1 MESRLLKKVKP
12 WLMRLFYSV
21 FISCLLTTTLLA
33 GNVTG
38 QDLET
43 TKVKFSSK
51 YANLDQVLSVIEKQ
65 TEFLFTY
72 NAAIHPKKI
81 AIQIGPGEKSLLK
94 VLEDISRTTNLSFK
108 QVNSM
113 IAIKEKKKELLAE
126 QAKFQLYSG
135 TVMDGDSDV
144 PLPGATV
151 QIKGTT
157 TGTVTDVNGAFE
169 INAESGEILVISFIG
184 YESQEIPLGDN
195 LNITVYLGGDTKALE
210 EVVIVGFGEQ
220 KKVNV
225 TGAVEMVTH
234 EDLENRPT
242 TNTSNLLQGLMPGL
256 VVQNYT
262 AMPGQDNG
270 TIRIRGVSSINNSNP
285 LVIIDGIE
293 GNMNILN
300 PDDIASV
307 SVLKDAASA
316 SIYGSRGA
324 NGVILIT
331 TKSGKRKGAP
341 QISINSYFGIQKP
354 IQLPEM
360 LGSVEMMQLQNEAL
374 RNVGQSET
382 YSQEDIQK
390 VIDGT
395 DPNFSANT
403 NWIEEIFK
411 EQAPQY
417 QTNVSV
423 SGGAENLSY
432 LVSYGNLTQDGLVVG
447 DAYSSKRNNLRF
459 KLNTTL
465 LDILD
470 LNANIGYI
478 DRVYHSPQW
487 STTASGG
494 VIRGALNISPLVP
507 VRYTN
512 GEWGYGGGANNP
524 VAIAT
529 DGGSNVFSSQEFT
542 ANITAQLNLHKNLSL
557 KGQYGQV
564 MSNSRRET
572 FVKKVVHRHPDSGDV
587 LWFNVEENSL
597 TIIDYVNRYQN
608 VLAQLDYKNSWGD
621 HNFSGLLAFQQEWQR
636 YESFSASRRNF
647 LSEDVPA
654 LDLGTNPVQNN
665 GGDGY
670 HWALR
675 SGIARLNYDY
685 KGKYLLELNG
695 RYDGSSRLSEE
706 NRYKFFPSLS
716 AGWRFSDEGFF
727 EGLKKVVYDGK
738 ARVSFGE
745 LGNQY
750 LSDMTGFAEYYAY
763 LPVLNDVVTMPIGDQ
778 RTNGFAQT
786 ISAGTNLSW
795 ETVQMLNIGLDLYFF
810 EGKLSFTGDWFNKQ
824 TKDILLR
831 VPQPSVLGI
840 TPSDI
845 NAGAVE
851 NRGWE
856 LSLDWQDQIKE
867 FRYGANFQLSD
878 VQNKVL
884 DMGDTPPAYGTDVN
898 LVGYASKSYYGFV
911 ATRLAQESDFD
922 MIDGKLV
929 PNIPVTSSELSKFG
943 PGDLVYED
951 LNGDGEITAEG
962 DRTVLG
968 NPFPRYTYSFRGNVG
983 WKGFDVSF
991 FFQGVGKAVGYLY
1004 DNARHAYKSSSMYPQ
1019 TTHRDRWTPDNT
1031 DASYP
1036 RLTFGETYNSRV
1048 SSYWLE
1054 DASYLRLKNLQIGYS
1069 LPVQL
1074 LERWRVNKFR
1084 VYFSGDNLFTR
1095 TNFYYAY
1102 DPESPLSAGGY
1113 YPQAKTFT
1121 VGVNIGLQ

>member
-1 MESRLLKKVKP
+1 
-12 WLMRLFYSV
+12 MRLFYSV
-21 FISCLLTTTLLA
+21 FISCLLTTSLLA
-33 GNVTG
+33 GNASG
-38 QDLET
+38 QDLES
-43 TKVKFSSK
+43 TKVRLNSN
-51 YANLDQVLSVIEKQ
+51 YTNLKQILSAIESQ
-65 TEFLFTY
+65 TDFLFTY
-72 NAAIHPKKI
+72 NEAINPNKI
-81 AIQIGPGEKSLLK
+81 KVPITGGEKSLLK
-94 VLEDISRTTNLSFK
+94 VLEHISRSTDLSFK
-108 QVNSM
+108 QINSM
-113 IAIKEKKKELLAE
+113 IAIKEKEAGLEKKTPE
-126 QAKFQLYSG
+126 FQLYSG
-135 TVMDGDSDV
+135 TVMDGESDE

-151 QIKGTT
+151 QIKGST
-157 TGTVTDVNGAFE
+157 TGTVTDANGGFE
-169 INAESGEILVISFIG
+169 LNAEAGQTLVISFIG
-184 YESQEIPLGDN
+184 YESQEILLGDN
-195 LNITVYLGGDTKALE
+195 LTITVYLGGDTKALD

-225 TGAVEMVTH
+225 TGAVEMVTS

-270 TIRIRGVSSINNSNP
+270 SIRIRGLSSINNSNP

-300 PDDIASV
+300 PDDIESV

-341 QISINSYFGIQKP
+341 QISINSYFGIQQP
-354 IQLPEM
+354 LQMPDM

-382 YSQEDIQK
+382 YSPEDIQK
-390 VIDGT
+390 VIDGS

-403 NWIEEIFK
+403 NWIEEVFRTR
-411 EQAPQY
+411 APQH

-432 LVSYGNLTQDGLVVG
+432 LVSYGHLNQDGLVIG

-465 LDILD
+465 LDVVD

-487 STTASGG
+487 ATEAAGG
-494 VIRGALNISPLVP
+494 VIRGALTISPLVP

-512 GEWGYGGGANNP
+512 GEWGYGGGSNNP

-542 ANITAQLNLHKNLSL
+542 ANITAQINLHKNLSI

-572 FVKKVVHRHPDSGDV
+572 FVKKVVHRHPDSGDI

-597 TIIDYVNRYQN
+597 EIRDYVNRYQN
-608 VLAQLDYKNSWGD
+608 ALAQLDYKNTWGD
-621 HNFSGLLAFQQEWQR
+621 HNFSVLLAFQQEWQR
-636 YESFSASRRNF
+636 YESFSATRRNF

-654 LDLGTNPVQNN
+654 LNLGTNPVQSNS
-665 GGDGY
+665 GDGY

-675 SGIARLNYDY
+675 SGIARLNYDF

-695 RYDGSSRLSEE
+695 RYDGSSRLSEN
-706 NRYKFFPSLS
+706 NRYKFFPSFS

-750 LSDMTGFAEYYAY
+750 LSNMTGYAEYYAY
-763 LPVLNDVVTMPIGDQ
+763 LPVLNAVETMPIGDQ

-810 EGKLSFTGDWFNKQ
+810 EGRLSFVGDWFNKQ
-824 TKDILLR
+824 TKNILLR

-851 NRGWE
+851 NKGWE
-856 LSLDWQDQIKE
+856 VSLDWQDQIKE
-867 FRYGANFQLSD
+867 FRYGLNVQLSD
-878 VQNKVL
+878 VQNKIL
-884 DMGDTPPAYGTDVN
+884 DMGDTPPAYATNVN
-898 LVGYASKSYYGFV
+898 LVGHASGSYYGFV

-922 MIDGKLV
+922 LIDGELV
-929 PNIPVTSSELSKFG
+929 PTIPVTASEISKFA

-962 DRTVLG
+962 DRRVLG
-968 NPFPRYTYSFRGNVG
+968 NAFPRYTYSIRGNIG
-983 WKGFDVSF
+983 WKGFDMSF
-991 FFQGVGKAVGYLY
+991 FLQGVGKAVGYLY
-1004 DNARHAYKSSSMYPQ
+1004 DNARHAFKSSSMYPQ
-1019 TTHRDRWTPDNT
+1019 TIHRDRWTPDNT

-1036 RLTFGETYNSRV
+1036 RLIFGETYNSRV

-1069 LPVQL
+1069 LPAHL
-1074 LERWRVNKFR
+1074 LDRLRVNKFR
-1084 VYFSGDNLFTR
+1084 VYFSGDNLLTK

-1121 VGVNIGLQ
+1121 MGVNIGLK

>member
-1 MESRLLKKVKP
+1 
-12 WLMRLFYSV
+12 MRLFYSV
-21 FISCLLTTTLLA
+21 FISILFSSSLLA
-33 GNVTG
+33 SNASG
-38 QDLET
+38 QDLES
-43 TKVKFSSK
+43 TKIKLTSS
-51 YANLDQVLSVIEKQ
+51 YAKLGHLLAAIESQ
-65 TEFLFTY
+65 SDFLFTY
-72 NAAIHPKKI
+72 SESIDPKKI
-81 AIQIGPGEKSLLK
+81 NVQVEKGEMSLQK
-94 VLEDISRTTNLSFK
+94 VLEKVSRTSNLSFK
-108 QVNSM
+108 QINSM
-113 IAIKEKKKELLAE
+113 IAIKEKELKT
-126 QAKFQLYSG
+126 QSVTTNYQRYSG
-135 TVMDGDSDV
+135 TIMDGESDE

-157 TGTVTDVNGAFE
+157 TGTVTDVDGFFE
-169 INAESGEILVISFIG
+169 LNAEPGQTLVISFIG
-184 YESQEIPLGDN
+184 YESQEILLGDN
-195 LNITVYLGGDTKALE
+195 VKITIFLGGDTKALD
-210 EVVIVGFGEQ
+210 EVIVVGFGEQ

-225 TGAVEMVTH
+225 TGAVEMVTS

-262 AMPGQDNG
+262 AMPGQDSG
-270 TIRIRGVSSINNSNP
+270 SIRIRGVSSINNSNP

-300 PDDIASV
+300 PDDIESV

-382 YSQEDIQK
+382 YSQQDIQK
-390 VIDGT
+390 VIDGS

-403 NWIEEIFK
+403 NWIDEIFK
-411 EQAPQY
+411 SHAPQY
-417 QTNVSV
+417 QTNISV

-432 LVSYGNLTQDGLVVG
+432 LVSYGNLNQDGLVIG

-470 LNANIGYI
+470 LNANIGYV
-478 DRVYHSPQW
+478 DRIYHSPQW
-487 STTASGG
+487 ATSATGG

-542 ANITAQLNLHKNLSL
+542 ANITAQIKLHKNLSI

-572 FVKKVVHRHPDSGDV
+572 FVKKVTHRHPETGDI

-597 TIIDYVNRYQN
+597 EIRDYVNRYQN
-608 VLAQLDYKNSWGD
+608 ALAQMDYKNTWGN
-621 HNFSGLLAFQQEWQR
+621 HNFSGLVAFQQEWQR
-636 YESFSASRRNF
+636 YESFAGSRRNF

-654 LDLGTNPVQNN
+654 LDLGTNPIENN
-665 GGDGY
+665 SGDGY

-675 SGIARLNYDY
+675 AGIARLNYDF

-695 RYDGSSRLSEE
+695 RYDGSSRLSEDK
-706 NRYKFFPSLS
+706 RYKFFPSLS

-727 EGLKKVVYDGK
+727 EGLKKVIYDGK

-750 LSDMTGFAEYYAY
+750 LSNMTGYAEYYAY
-763 LPVLNDVVTMPIGDQ
+763 LPVLNDVGSMPIGDQ

-795 ETVQMLNIGLDLYFF
+795 ETVQMLNVGLDLYFLD
-810 EGKLSFTGDWFNKQ
+810 GRLAFTGDWFNKQ

-845 NAGAVE
+845 NAGSVE
-851 NRGWE
+851 NKGWE

-884 DMGDTPPAYGTDVN
+884 DMGETPPAYGTNVN
-898 LVGYASKSYYGFV
+898 LVGYASGSYYGFV

-922 MIDGKLV
+922 LIEGKLV
-929 PNIPVTSSELSKFG
+929 PNIPVTASELSKFG

-962 DRTVLG
+962 DRKVLG
-968 NPFPRYTYSFRGNVG
+968 NAFPRYTYSFRGNIA
-983 WKGFDVSF
+983 WKGFDFSF
-991 FFQGVGKAVGYLY
+991 FLQGVGKAVGYLY

-1019 TTHRDRWTPDNT
+1019 TIHRDRWTPENA

-1036 RLTFGETYNSRV
+1036 RLIFGETYNSRV

-1054 DASYLRLKNLQIGYS
+1054 DASYLRLKNLQIGYT
-1069 LPVQL
+1069 LPSHL
-1074 LERWRVNKFR
+1074 LERLRVNKFR
-1084 VYFSGDNLFTR
+1084 IYFSGDNLLTK

-1102 DPESPLSAGGY
+1102 DPESPISAGGY

-1121 VGVNIGLQ
+1121 MGVNIGLK

>member
-1 MESRLLKKVKP
+1 MESLLLKKVNP
-12 WLMRLFYSV
+12 WLMKLFYSV
-21 FISCLLTTTLLA
+21 FLSCLLATSLLA
-33 GNVTG
+33 GSVTG
-38 QDLET
+38 QDLKST
-43 TKVKFSSK
+43 VVKLNSK
-51 YANLDQVLSVIEKQ
+51 YANLEQVLQAVENQ
-65 TEFLFTY
+65 TDFLFTY
-72 NAAIHPKKI
+72 NETIKPREVEVVVAA
-81 AIQIGPGEKSLLK
+81 GENSLLK
-94 VLEDISRTTNLSFK
+94 VLENISRNSNLSFK

-113 IAIKEKKKELLAE
+113 IAIKEKQTPQKQVVK
-126 QAKFQLYSG
+126 QFQQYTG
-135 TVMDGDSDV
+135 TVYDGESDEV
-144 PLPGATV
+144 LPGATV
-151 QIKGTT
+151 QIKGST
-157 TGTVTDVNGAFE
+157 TGTITDADGAFL
-169 INAESGEILVISFIG
+169 IDAEAGQTLVVSFIG
-184 YESQEIPLGDN
+184 YEAQEIVLGEN
-195 LNITVYLGGDTKALE
+195 TTITIYLGGDTKALD
-210 EVVIVGFGEQ
+210 EVVVVGFGEQ

-225 TGAVEMVTH
+225 TGAVGMVTST
-234 EDLENRPT
+234 ELENRPT
-242 TNTSNLLQGLMPGL
+242 TNTSNLLQGLVPGL

-270 TIRIRGVSSINNSNP
+270 SIRIRGVSSINNSNP

-300 PDDIASV
+300 PDDIESV

-316 SIYGSRGA
+316 SVYGSRGA

-341 QISINSYFGIQKP
+341 QVSINSYFGIQKP

-360 LGSVEMMQLQNEAL
+360 LGSVEYMQLQNEAM

-382 YSQEDIQK
+382 YTEEDIQK

-403 NWIEEIFK
+403 NWIDEIFRDR
-411 EQAPQY
+411 APQY

-432 LVSYGNLTQDGLVVG
+432 LMSYGHLNQDGMVVG
-447 DAYSSKRNNLRF
+447 DAYSSKRDNLRF
-459 KLNTTL
+459 KLNTTIL
-465 LDILD
+465 DVLDI
-470 LNANIGYI
+470 NANLGYI
-478 DRVYHSPQW
+478 DRTYHSPQW
-487 STTASGG
+487 ATDRDGG

-542 ANITAQLNLHKNLSL
+542 ANITAQINLHKNLSV
-557 KGQYGQV
+557 KGQFGQV
-564 MSNSRRET
+564 MSNSKRET
-572 FVKKVVHRHPDSGDV
+572 FVKKVVHRHPESGDV

-597 TIIDYVNRYQN
+597 EVRDYVDRYQN
-608 VLAQLDYKNSWGD
+608 ILAQMDYKNTWGN
-621 HNFSGLLAFQQEWQR
+621 HNFSGLVAFQQEWQR
-636 YESFSASRRNF
+636 YESFSGTRKNF

-654 LDLGTNPVQNN
+654 LDLGTNPVQSNS
-665 GGDGY
+665 GDGY

-695 RYDGSSRLSEE
+695 RYDGSSRLSED

-716 AGWRFSDEGFF
+716 AGWRFTDEVFF
-727 EGLKKVVYDGK
+727 EGLKKVIYDGK
-738 ARVSFGE
+738 ARVSYGE

-750 LSDMTGFAEYYAY
+750 LSNMTGYAEYYAY
-763 LPVLNDVVTMPIGDQ
+763 LPVLTDVGTMPIGNQ

-786 ISAGTNLSW
+786 VSAGKSLSW
-795 ETVQMLNIGLDLYFF
+795 ETVQMLNVGLDLYFF
-810 EGKLSFTGDWFNKQ
+810 EGRLAFTGDWFNKQ

-831 VPQPSVLGI
+831 VPQPTVLGI

-851 NRGWE
+851 NKGWE
-856 LSLDWQDQIKE
+856 ITLDWQDQIKE
-867 FRYGANFQLSD
+867 FRYGVNFQLSD

-884 DMGDTPPAYGTDVN
+884 DMGDTPPAYGTNVN
-898 LVGYASKSYYGFV
+898 LVGYASGSYYGFV
-911 ATRLAQESDFD
+911 ANRLAQESDFD

-962 DRTVLG
+962 DRKVLG
-968 NPFPRYTYSFRGNVG
+968 NAFPRYTYSFRGNVG

-1004 DNARHAYKSSSMYPQ
+1004 DNARHAFKTYSMYPQ
-1019 TTHRDRWTPDNT
+1019 TTHRDRWTPENT

-1036 RLTFGETYNSRV
+1036 RLIFGETYNSRV

-1054 DASYLRLKNLQIGYS
+1054 DASYLRLKNLQIGYT
-1069 LPVQL
+1069 LPSHL
-1074 LERWRVNKFR
+1074 LERLRVNKLR
-1084 VYFSGDNLFTR
+1084 VYFSGDNLFTK

-1113 YPQAKTFT
+1113 YPQAKTFIM
-1121 VGVNIGLQ
+1121 GVNIGLK